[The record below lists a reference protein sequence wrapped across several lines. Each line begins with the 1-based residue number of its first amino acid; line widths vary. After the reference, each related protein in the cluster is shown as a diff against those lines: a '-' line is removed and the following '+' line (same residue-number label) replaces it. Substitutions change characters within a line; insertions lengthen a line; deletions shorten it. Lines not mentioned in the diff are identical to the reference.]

1 MKIVV
6 GSKNPVKV
14 GAVEE
19 AFKKY
24 YPDCE
29 VSGIEVAS
37 GVSAQP
43 MSELETMNGAR
54 QRAYAVL
61 KASPEADYGV
71 GLEGG
76 VTELSPTSLNWS
88 GVQGGKG
95 RLFEC
100 AWVAVV
106 KRNVVASPRQLR
118 VWRHFSGADALDVQE
133 GLAGGLYF
141 ELPEKIAEK
150 IKNGGEL
157 GPIMNEMTG
166 EDNVK
171 QKMGAIGIFTK
182 GQLDRKAAYVQIV
195 LSAMIKFVSPEW
207 FE

>member
-1 MKIVV
+1 MKVMV

-24 YPDCE
+24 YPSCE
-29 VSGIEVAS
+29 VSGIVVAS

-54 QRAYAVL
+54 QRAYAAL
-61 KASPEADYGV
+61 KADPLADYGV

-76 VTELSPTSLNWS
+76 VTELNPTSPSWS
-88 GVQGGKG
+88 GVHGGKG

-106 KRNVVASPRQLR
+106 DK
-118 VWRHFSGADALDVQE
+118 SGKE

-157 GPIMNEMTG
+157 GPIMDEFTG
-166 EDNVK
+166 KINVK
-171 QKMGAIGIFTK
+171 QGSGAIGIFTK
-182 GQLDRKAAYVQIV
+182 GQLDRKTAYVQIV
-195 LSAMIKFVSPEW
+195 LSALIKFVSPEW
-207 FE
+207 FA

>member
-1 MKIVV
+1 MKIIV

-19 AFKKY
+19 AFAKY
-24 YPDCE
+24 FPKYE
-29 VSGIEVAS
+29 IIGIDVAS

-54 QRAYAVL
+54 QRAYAAL
-61 KASPEADYGV
+61 ESDSQAEYGV

-76 VTELSPTSLNWS
+76 VTELDPTSPNWS
-88 GVQGGKG
+88 GVHGGKG
-95 RLFEC
+95 KLFEC
-100 AWVAVV
+100 AWVAIVNREQ
-106 KRNVVASPRQLR
+106 K
-118 VWRHFSGADALDVQE
+118 E
-133 GLAGGLYF
+133 GLGGGLYF
-141 ELPEKIAEK
+141 ELPEKIATR
-150 IKNGGEL
+150 IRAGGEL
-157 GPIMNEMTG
+157 GPIMNELTG

-182 GQLDRKAAYVQIV
+182 GQLDRKQAYVQIV
-195 LSAMIKFVSPEW
+195 LSALIKFVSPEW